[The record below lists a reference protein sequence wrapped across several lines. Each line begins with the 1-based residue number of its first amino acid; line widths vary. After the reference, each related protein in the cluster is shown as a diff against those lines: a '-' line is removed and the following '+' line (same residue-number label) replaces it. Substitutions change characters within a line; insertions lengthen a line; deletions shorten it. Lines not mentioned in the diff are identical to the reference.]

1 MAKGKEFTMIDEY
14 KEKLYLEKLY
24 KKNTI
29 DLDNYFKYSG
39 KLEVGKKFERVKEE
53 YTYQVRTYI
62 KNDMAKYK
70 LKDYKNERIR
80 F

>member
-1 MAKGKEFTMIDEY
+1 MINEY

-39 KLEVGKKFERVKEE
+39 KLEIGKKFKRVTEE

-62 KNDMAKYK
+62 KNDMTKYK

>member
-1 MAKGKEFTMIDEY
+1 VAKGKEFTMINEY

-39 KLEVGKKFERVKEE
+39 KLEIGKKFKRVTEE

-62 KNDMAKYK
+62 KNDMTKYK

>member
-1 MAKGKEFTMIDEY
+1 MIDEY

-39 KLEVGKKFERVKEE
+39 KLEVGKKFKRVTEE
-53 YTYQVRTYI
+53 YTYQVRSYI
-62 KNDMAKYK
+62 KNDMSKYK
-70 LKDYKNERIR
+70 LKNYYENTSRRKH
-80 F
+80 

>member
-1 MAKGKEFTMIDEY
+1 MIDEY
-14 KEKLYLEKLY
+14 KQKLYLEKLY

-39 KLEVGKKFERVKEE
+39 KLEIGKKFKRVTEE

>member
-1 MAKGKEFTMIDEY
+1 MAKGKEFIMIDEY

-39 KLEVGKKFERVKEE
+39 KLEIGKRFKEVTE
-53 YTYQVRTYI
+53 KYTYQVRCYI
-62 KNDMAKYK
+62 KNDMSKYK
-70 LKDYKNERIR
+70 LKDYKNGNR
-80 F
+80 

>member
-1 MAKGKEFTMIDEY
+1 MIDEY
-14 KEKLYLEKLY
+14 KQKLYLEKLY

-39 KLEVGKKFERVKEE
+39 KLEVCNKFKKVTEE

-62 KNDMAKYK
+62 KNDMNKYK
-70 LKDYKNERIR
+70 LKNYKK
-80 F
+80 